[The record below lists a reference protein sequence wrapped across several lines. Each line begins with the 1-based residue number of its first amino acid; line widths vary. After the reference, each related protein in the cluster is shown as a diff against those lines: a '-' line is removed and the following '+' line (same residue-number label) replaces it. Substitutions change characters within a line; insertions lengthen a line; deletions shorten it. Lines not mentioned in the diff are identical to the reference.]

1 MKRPRLKKILFW
13 GGISL
18 AVLLLLLAGTAYFLA
33 GTQSGTRFLFAR
45 LGTLIPGSL
54 AVGELRGPLRG
65 PLDLRGVK
73 YENDTL
79 RVEIDRLQLRW
90 RPEALW
96 SRQLDVERLWADG
109 VRVVTLPTEEKKEKT
124 PLPDLNLRFN
134 VVVRDARVR
143 GMTLSSAEPEP
154 GSQPLVID
162 TIDLATT
169 AMGPKVR
176 VDRLTVRSAQLDA
189 DVQGTLQPQGAYP
202 VDLSLR
208 WAFRSPGLAPFSGSG
223 KLSGTLEKLHVTQ
236 TLGSPFPASADVMLS
251 EPLYELGFDGKVRFA
266 GVNPRLFKPDLPDI
280 PARGEVTLRGTLE
293 ELAGSGRVEAVV
305 EELGPVAAVFQV
317 ARTASEDGSEQEI
330 RVERAD
336 VTLSGTPTKA
346 SARGTVEIEDEKIRF
361 NGDVSW
367 ANVTWPLRNPRPAE
381 LVVASRQ
388 GKAHV
393 EGSPESYK
401 AQVEADVAGLAG
413 GKIQPGR
420 WEIAGAGDLDSF
432 RFDRLAGRLLGG
444 SLAGRG
450 EVAWKPQVKWN
461 ATVQATGVDPG
472 QVVPQ
477 LAGRLNVN
485 ARSQGTVTDAG
496 PVGRVDVQQLSG
508 TLLGARVAGQGEL
521 LLQPQLQWKAAVRAA
536 GIDPGRFAKDYPGK
550 LDLVARSQGTLT
562 DGGPVGRVTVSQL
575 SGTLRGQPLSAQAD
589 VKLAAGQRYE
599 VSRLEATWSDAK
611 LSASGAV
618 GGATHVTGDL
628 AWNLDVPN
636 LAIVLPQAGGAVTA
650 EGRVS
655 GPLKAPR
662 IRATASG
669 KGFRFATQSVGTAEV
684 EADVDLAPAGKIVL
698 DVEANALQSGEQRVD
713 KLTLQG
719 RGTRAS
725 HTLTLAASNAE
736 GRLDLGLRGGL
747 EGTTAWRGEIQ
758 RLDVR
763 SQPIG
768 DWSLQGAAPLAAS
781 AEAVELKNFCWTQ
794 SDGGKLCATGAW
806 AKSGPW
812 NADARLSS
820 LPLRLFKAWLPPDLE
835 VTGDL
840 DGHAVARGN
849 GADLL
854 AADVDLVPG
863 PGEIRFPGAEGR
875 TVSFRY
881 EQGLV
886 QAKLG
891 AGGQGDATARLVLVG
906 AGSLSA
912 RAAIPRLIGGG
923 APLSAQPLSGRV
935 DVDLTD
941 LGFLAGFVPDVKQ
954 PAGTLKAGYTLGGT
968 VGQPLLTGEARLANG
983 RFKIPRFGLDLR
995 DVRIAAIGDG
1005 GGSLALDG
1013 SVRSGSGTL
1022 TLKGRAGLVPSAQDP
1037 VELAFQ
1043 GRNVQAVNTEEMK
1056 IQVSPDLKVA
1066 YAGEV
1071 VRVTGDVNIPQ
1082 ARINIEDRRKKGPVK
1097 ASEDVVFVNSTGE
1110 EPDARKDLAIATRVR
1125 LILGRDVEINV
1136 FNLKGKPTGSLLLV
1150 DEPGRVTRGTG
1161 ELVLNEGTFKAYG
1174 QDLKIERGRIV
1185 FAGPVDN
1192 PGIDIRAARTA
1203 DDGTV
1208 AGIEAKGTVQKPEV
1222 TLWSRPAMTESE
1234 ALAYLLLGRPLNQT
1248 QPQEGDR
1255 LANAAT
1261 SLGLKGGNLLA
1272 KKLAARYGLEEAR
1285 LESTGS
1291 LEDTSLVVGKY
1302 LSPRL
1307 YVSYGIGLFK
1317 AVNTFRI
1324 RYLINRKWTLQA
1336 ETGEGTSADILY
1348 TLERQ

>member
-1 MKRPRLKKILFW
+1 MKRWKKITLW
-13 GGISL
+13 SGIAL
-18 AVLLLLLAGTAYFLA
+18 VALLLILAGTAYFLA

-65 PLDLRGVK
+65 PLDIRGLK

-109 VRVVTLPTEEKKEKT
+109 IRVVTIPTEEKKEKT

-134 VVVRDARVR
+134 VIVRDARVR
-143 GMTLSSAEPEP
+143 GMTLSSAKPEP
-154 GSQPLVID
+154 GAQPLVID
-162 TIDLATT
+162 KIDLATT

-202 VDLSLR
+202 VELNLR
-208 WAFRSPGLAPFSGSG
+208 WAFRAPGLAPFAGNG
-223 KLSGTLEKLHVTQ
+223 RLSGTLEKLRVTQ
-236 TLGSPFPASADVMLS
+236 TLGSPFPASADVVLS
-251 EPLYELGFDGKVRFA
+251 EPLYEFGFDGKVRFA

-280 PARGEVTLRGTLE
+280 PARGEVTVKGTLE
-293 ELAGSGRVEAVV
+293 ELTGAGNVQAVV
-305 EELGPVAAVFQV
+305 EELGPVAADFQV
-317 ARTASEDGSEQEI
+317 ARKASEDGSEQEI
-330 RVERAD
+330 VVQRAD
-336 VTLSGTPTKA
+336 VTLTGTPTKA

-361 NGDVSW
+361 DGDVSW
-367 ANVTWPLRNPRPAE
+367 ANVTWPLRNAKPAE

-401 AQVEADVAGLAG
+401 AQVEADLAGLAG

-444 SLAGRG
+444 SIAGRG

-461 ATVQATGVDPG
+461 ATVQAKGVDPG
-472 QVVPQ
+472 QFVPQ
-477 LAGRLNVN
+477 LAGRLDVN
-485 ARSQGTVTDAG
+485 AQSQGTVTDAG
-496 PVGRVDVQQLSG
+496 PVGRVDVKQLSG

-521 LLQPQLQWKAAVRAA
+521 LLKPQIQWNAAVRAA

-575 SGTLRGQPLSAQAD
+575 SGTLRGQPLNAQGD

-599 VSRLEATWSDAK
+599 ISRLEATWSDAK

-618 GGATHVTGDL
+618 GGATDVTGDL
-628 AWNLDVPN
+628 TWNLDVPN

-650 EGRVS
+650 KGRVS
-655 GPLKAPR
+655 GPLKTPR
-662 IRATASG
+662 IQATASG

-684 EADVDLAPAGKIVL
+684 EADVDLAPTGKIVL
-698 DVEANALQSGEQRVD
+698 DVDANALQSGEQRVD
-713 KLTLQG
+713 KLSLQG

-736 GRLDLGLRGGL
+736 GRVDLGLRGGL

-763 SQPIG
+763 SKPIG
-768 DWSLQGAAPLAAS
+768 DWSLDGAAPLAAS
-781 AEAVELKNFCWTQ
+781 AEAVELKNFCWTK

-806 AKSGPW
+806 AKTGPW
-812 NADARLSS
+812 NADARLSG
-820 LPLRLFKAWLPPDLE
+820 LPLRLLKAWLPPDLE
-835 VTGDL
+835 ITGDL
-840 DGHAVARGN
+840 NGKAVARGN
-849 GADLL
+849 GANLL
-854 AADVDLVPG
+854 AADVDIVPG
-863 PGEIRFPGAEGR
+863 PGEIRFPGAEER
-875 TVSFRY
+875 LLSFRY

-886 QAKLG
+886 QAKVG
-891 AGGQGDATARLVLVG
+891 EGGQGNATARLVLVG
-906 AGSLSA
+906 AGSLNA
-912 RAAIPRLIGGG
+912 RAVIPRLIGGG
-923 APLSAQPLSGRV
+923 GAPLTAQPLSGRV

-941 LGFLAGFVPDVKQ
+941 LGFIAGFVPDVKQ
-954 PAGTLKAGYTLGGT
+954 PSGSLKAGYTLGGT
-968 VGQPLLTGEARLANG
+968 IGKPLLTGEARLADG

-995 DVRIAAIGDG
+995 EVRFAAIGDG
-1005 GGSLALDG
+1005 GGSLNLDG
-1013 SVRSGSGTL
+1013 AVRSGSGTL
-1022 TLKGRAGLVPSAQDP
+1022 ALKGKAGLVPSAQDP
-1037 VELAFQ
+1037 IELAIQ

-1056 IQVSPDLKVA
+1056 VQVSPDLKVA

-1082 ARINIEDRRKKGPVK
+1082 AKIAIEDRRKKGPVK
-1097 ASEDVVFVNSTGE
+1097 ASDDVVFVNSTGE
-1110 EPDARKDLAIATRVR
+1110 EVDARKDLAIATRVR
-1125 LILGRDVEINV
+1125 LTLGRDVEINV

-1203 DDGTV
+1203 EDGTI

-1222 TLWSRPAMTESE
+1222 TLWSKPAMTESE

-1261 SLGLKGGNLLA
+1261 SLGLKGGNMLA

-1285 LESTGS
+1285 LESDGS

-1307 YVSYGIGLFK
+1307 YVAYGIGLFK

-1324 RYLINRKWTLQA
+1324 RYLISRKWTLQA
-1336 ETGEGTSADILY
+1336 ESGEGTSADVLY
-1348 TLERQ
+1348 TIER